1 MTQDLKHPFVHQTG
15 YGVAVH
21 YEQADRLRIVKNL
34 EAQGDAIGLIRIIKS
49 PEDMRP
55 QKAVKE
61 RAEAALKRL
70 EKKAKTYAAM
80 AQMRER
86 RMQA

>member
-1 MTQDLKHPFVHQTG
+1 MNQDLKHPFVHETG
-15 YGVAVH
+15 YGIAVH
-21 YEQADRLRIVKNL
+21 YEQADRRRIVKDL

-49 PEDMRP
+49 SSDMHL
-55 QKAVKE
+55 QKAVKD